1 MNHEEQTVHHHHNEL
16 SALRRHHAEDIQ
28 SIAKALGID
37 DDNAPP
43 HELAAQIRG
52 LRQERD
58 TLQRLLDRE
67 QKQHHEQIKW
77 RARDQTQ
84 LAQILG
90 FDPENPTH
98 TIPFMMGVVKR
109 AVEDARLWRQSQRK
123 R

>member
-1 MNHEEQTVHHHHNEL
+1 MNQEISDAQHNHDER
-16 SALRRHHAEDIQ
+16 SALRRNHAEDIQ

-37 DDNAPP
+37 DDKVQT
-43 HELAAQIRG
+43 HELIAHIQT

-58 TLQRLLDRE
+58 QLRDALACERRQN
-67 QKQHHEQIKW
+67 HEQIVW

-90 FDPENPTH
+90 FDPENPKH
-98 TIPFMMGVVKR
+98 TIPFMMGVVRR
-109 AVEDARLWRQSQRK
+109 AVEDARSWRQAQRK